1 MEELTTTH
9 QNLNNDQKVTKFN
22 LLLMNQSI
30 KSILL
35 SQKKVFNSIIL
46 SNKVKEK
53 ENTSDLFIKFY

>member
-1 MEELTTTH
+1 MEELTTTN
-9 QNLNNDQKVTKFN
+9 QNLINDQKVTKFN